1 MVIVQRGKVIKR
13 GIVLKITN
21 ASNDLGL
28 DVLTIERCFE
38 NGITIIESRK
48 IKGRIFPNL
57 VSLSQRPMKYNCC
70 DKNHD

>member
-21 ASNDLGL
+21 ASNDLAAGL

-48 IKGRIFPNL
+48 IKGRIF
-57 VSLSQRPMKYNCC
+57 S
-70 DKNHD
+70 